1 MIYFIKKYLK
11 TEYNSR
17 DLYLLLLIGGL
28 YSIGL
33 FLSNTFVNI
42 YLWRQTEDFLIIA
55 TYHLAISISKPITFI
70 IAGKITKKID
80 RVIVLRLGVI
90 FLSLFFLTVLIL
102 QENAAYFNVL
112 LGVLIGIGYGFYWLA
127 FNVLTFEITEPYN
140 RVFFNGILGSLQS
153 ISGMIGPLLAGTI
166 ILYLK
171 TNIGY
176 MTIFSLSFI
185 LFIIAV
191 ILSFFIDRRETDG
204 VYQLHLVIKEIKRNR
219 DWKNMLIANFFQG
232 IRDGVFVFVI
242 SIWIF
247 LTTRSEFSLGV
258 FNLLLNG
265 SSLIIFLFLTIFM
278 KDKHRKRFILFGA
291 LIISFAIWIVIVD
304 INIVRLMIYA
314 VVIGISFPII
324 IVPFQSLTYDVIG
337 KGFKAKDL
345 RIEYIVLLEIVSNIG
360 SILSITLFII
370 GITFYTVIDPIP
382 LMLAIFSLSYLMIY
396 FFIIPITLLSD
407 RSSDTI

>member
-1 MIYFIKKYLK
+1 MLYFIKKQLRNNYS
-11 TEYNSR
+11 SR

-42 YLWRQTEDFLIIA
+42 YLWRQTEDFLTIA
-55 TYHLAISISKPITFI
+55 TYHLAIVISKPITFI

-102 QENAAYFNVL
+102 QEKAAYFNVL
-112 LGVLIGIGYGFYWLA
+112 LGTLIGIGYGFYWLA

-166 ILYLK
+166 ILHME

-185 LFIIAV
+185 LFIMAV
-191 ILSFFIDRRETDG
+191 VLSFFIKRRETDG
-204 VYQLHLVIKEIKRNR
+204 MYRLQLTVNEIKRNR
-219 DWKNMLIANFFQG
+219 DWKYTLLANFFQG
-232 IRDGVFVFVI
+232 IRDGVFIFVI

-247 LTTRSEFSLGV
+247 ITTRSEFSLGIFSLV
-258 FNLLLNG
+258 LNG
-265 SSLIIFLFLTIFM
+265 SSFIIFLLLTIFI
-278 KDKHRKRFILFGA
+278 KDSIRIKLIFIGA
-291 LIISFAIWIVIVD
+291 IFMSFAIWIVIFD
-304 INIVRLMIYA
+304 TTFMLLIVYA
-314 VVIGISFPII
+314 FVIGISFPTIT
-324 IVPFQSLTYDVIG
+324 VPFQSVTYDVIG
-337 KGFKAKDL
+337 KAHQAKDL
-345 RIEYIVLLEIVSNIG
+345 RIEYIVLLEVISNLG
-360 SILSITLFII
+360 SILSISLFIF
-370 GITFYTVIDPIP
+370 GITFFTTHDPIP
-382 LMLAIFSLSYLMIY
+382 IMLVVFSLSYLAVY
-396 FFIIPITLLSD
+396 VVTKKVSLLYN
-407 RSSDTI
+407 

>member
-1 MIYFIKKYLK
+1 MFSFFKKQLQKY
-11 TEYNSR
+11 YNSQ

-42 YLWRQTEDFLIIA
+42 YLWRQTEDFLTIA
-55 TYHLAISISKPITFI
+55 IYHLAIVISKPITFVV
-70 IAGKITKKID
+70 AGKITKRID

-102 QENAAYFNVL
+102 QDNASYFNVL
-112 LGVLIGIGYGFYWLA
+112 LGALIGIGYGFYWLA

-153 ISGMIGPLLAGTI
+153 ISGMVGPLLAGTI
-166 ILYLK
+166 ILHME

-176 MTIFSLSFI
+176 MTVFSMSFI

-191 ILSFFIDRRETDG
+191 VLSFFIKRRETDG
-204 VYQLHLVIKEIKRNR
+204 IYRLQPVVLEVKRNR
-219 DWKNMLIANFFQG
+219 DWKLILFANFFQG

-247 LTTRSEFSLGV
+247 LVTRNEFSLGI
-258 FNLLLNG
+258 FSLLLNG
-265 SSLIIFLFLTIFM
+265 SSFIVYIIVTKFITDAYRARLI
-278 KDKHRKRFILFGA
+278 FIGG
-291 LIISFAIWIVIVD
+291 IIVSFAIWIVIVEVTFF
-304 INIVRLMIYA
+304 NLMIYA
-314 VVIGISFPII
+314 IVIGIFFPII

-337 KGFKAKDL
+337 KAHEARDL
-345 RIEYIVLLEIVSNIG
+345 RIEYIVLLEVISNLGSIVSIA
-360 SILSITLFII
+360 IFIY
-370 GITFYTVIDPIP
+370 GITFYTAHKSIP
-382 LMLAIFSLSYLMIY
+382 VMLALFSLSYLIIY
-396 FFIIPITLLSD
+396 VFVKQV
-407 RSSDTI
+407 TILRNE